1 MHSTISP
8 QLLHLADSALP
19 TGGYAYSNGL
29 ESAAKLGLIRTL
41 DEFRDYVESF
51 LLQLSDC
58 ELPFIGACFAAPTP
72 IPDQSLL
79 PIVEAYD
86 ALTWLPLTRRW
97 STTTARTWLNL
108 FERLYPDVRADD
120 LRGWFGRHHIEPQ
133 FTIVYALTMRLA
145 GYSSTDARTLLRYMS
160 VRDQITAAIRLGLLG
175 PADAHAM
182 LHDFCADSA
191 TEPPGDFTEAFRSSP
206 VLELAQAAHQ
216 RVYAKLFQN

>member
-97 STTTARTWLNL
+97 STTTARTWLHL

-145 GYSSTDARTLLRYMS
+145 GYSSTDAGRCC
-160 VRDQITAAIRLGLLG
+160 AI
-175 PADAHAM
+175 
-182 LHDFCADSA
+182 
-191 TEPPGDFTEAFRSSP
+191 
-206 VLELAQAAHQ
+206 
-216 RVYAKLFQN
+216 